1 MRPSI
6 RFQVLLVAAAML
18 GACSTVPQEYQ
29 PIIDSL
35 HTPEMEAAINAARQG
50 DARTTAAP
58 ANIPR

>member
-6 RFQVLLVAAAML
+6 RSAILLVGAATV

-35 HTPEMEAAINAARQG
+35 HTPEMEAAINAARQA
-50 DARTTAAP
+50 DARTPAAP
-58 ANIPR
+58 ADLQR

>member
-1 MRPSI
+1 MRPWI
-6 RFQVLLVAAAML
+6 RSASLLFSAAL

-50 DARTTAAP
+50 DARTPGAP
-58 ANIPR
+58 ATIQR